1 MKCNRQKPRKQLTTE
16 KRYKWI
22 IIFISKGN
30 TLFRQRKYVGEYQLS
45 GRSNW
50 IQNKLTTLV
59 TSVKL
64 ENLFP
69 TKEVINRERLSVFF
83 SGPSHFCSSYSHESF
98 EDGGALG
105 TTLPLHAFMEDPDG
119 DLHNSSWPPD
129 AVHRQGRCK
138 TCTAAACVTWRHT
151 ALVTC
156 FILVFRPG
164 WP

>member
-1 MKCNRQKPRKQLTTE
+1 MKCSRQKPRKQLTTE

-69 TKEVINRERLSVFF
+69 TREVINRERLSVFF
-83 SGPSHFCSSYSHESF
+83 SGPSRFCSSYSHESF

-105 TTLPLHAFMEDPDG
+105 TTLPLHAFMET
-119 DLHNSSWPPD
+119 
-129 AVHRQGRCK
+129 QM
-138 TCTAAACVTWRHT
+138 
-151 ALVTC
+151 VTC
-156 FILVFRPG
+156 ITHHGLLMQSTDKAGARHVQLLPV
-164 WP
+164 

>member
-1 MKCNRQKPRKQLTTE
+1 MFLRGISVGLFVAIIYITEYFTCYLLIALRHSDNQLLSRLSTMKCGRQKPRKQLTTE

-69 TKEVINRERLSVFF
+69 MKEVINREQLSDFF
-83 SGPSHFCSSYSHESF
+83 SGPSRFCRS
-98 EDGGALG
+98 
-105 TTLPLHAFMEDPDG
+105 
-119 DLHNSSWPPD
+119 
-129 AVHRQGRCK
+129 
-138 TCTAAACVTWRHT
+138 
-151 ALVTC
+151 
-156 FILVFRPG
+156 
-164 WP
+164 

>member
-1 MKCNRQKPRKQLTTE
+1 MVLFAAIIYITENFMGYLPIALKSCRQSMTVLTLHHEVQPKPRKQLTTE

-83 SGPSHFCSSYSHESF
+83 SGPSRFCRSYSHESF

-105 TTLPLHAFMEDPDG
+105 TTLLLHAFM
-119 DLHNSSWPPD
+119 
-129 AVHRQGRCK
+129 
-138 TCTAAACVTWRHT
+138 
-151 ALVTC
+151 
-156 FILVFRPG
+156 
-164 WP
+164 

>member
-1 MKCNRQKPRKQLTTE
+1 MKCSRQKPRKQLTTE

-30 TLFRQRKYVGEYQLS
+30 TLFRQGKYVGEYQLS

-50 IQNKLTTLV
+50 IQSKLTTLV

-69 TKEVINRERLSVFF
+69 MKEVINREQLSVFF
-83 SGPSHFCSSYSHESF
+83 SGPSCFWRSYRHESL
-98 EDGGALG
+98 EDGGTSG
-105 TTLPLHAFMEDPDG
+105 GNFTTACIYVDPDG
-119 DLHNSSWPPD
+119 YLHNSSWPPD
-129 AVHRQGRCK
+129 AIQRQGRCRA
-138 TCTAAACVTWRHT
+138 CTAAACVT
-151 ALVTC
+151 LPLSYLLC
-156 FILVFRPG
+156 RPD